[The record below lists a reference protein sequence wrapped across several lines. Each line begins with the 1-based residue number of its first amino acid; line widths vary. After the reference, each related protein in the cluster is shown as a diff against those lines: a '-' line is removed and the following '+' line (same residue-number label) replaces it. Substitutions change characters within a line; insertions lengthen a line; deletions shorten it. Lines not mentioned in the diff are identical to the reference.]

1 MGSFERLR
9 ELLVDVLPVD
19 VHWHLANEVGWRTP
33 YDLET
38 GRGHDSNQYSAYNGK
53 EEVLFC
59 KDDLVLQ
66 KGRKE
71 PDNLVLVSQSYCDK
85 QG

>member
-9 ELLVDVLPVD
+9 ELVVDMLPVD
-19 VHWHLANEVGWRTP
+19 VHWHLANEAGWRTP
-33 YDLET
+33 YDLGT
-38 GRGHDSNQYSAYNGK
+38 RQRHDSNQYNAYDGK

-71 PDNLVLVSQSYCDK
+71 LGNLVLVSQS
-85 QG
+85 